1 MRTDPNPQQ
10 YTLLLIRLTSTDQWH
25 IVKESLERLLV
36 MEVYD
41 ADSLESTLIFLK
53 NIVFVNSNI
62 SCILVDN
69 IERLLDYGPVRLKP
83 HPAGSPSSPR

>member
-69 IERLLDYGPVRLKP
+69 IDTFYQQVRP
-83 HPAGSPSSPR
+83 

>member
-1 MRTDPNPQQ
+1 
-10 YTLLLIRLTSTDQWH
+10 
-25 IVKESLERLLV
+25 VKESLERLLV

-69 IERLLDYGPVRLKP
+69 IDTFYQQVR
-83 HPAGSPSSPR
+83 S